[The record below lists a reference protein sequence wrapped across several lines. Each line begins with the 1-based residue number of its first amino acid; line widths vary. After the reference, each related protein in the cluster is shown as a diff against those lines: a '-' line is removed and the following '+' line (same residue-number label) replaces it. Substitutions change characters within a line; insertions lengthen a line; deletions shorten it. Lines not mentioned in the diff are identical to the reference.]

1 MRLASIFFVA
11 LNLISQSIQPLP
23 WSGAPSRAI
32 PQDTRILFESD
43 VPLKLPFLTGSRKV
57 EVTEDGTLGIIDQS
71 NQIIWRGSLPGRR
84 LKSWLGAGTP
94 LSFEEL
100 KDLRFPESTP
110 DRTIFSKDKDPRADL
125 DHLLWFIDDGESYLT
140 CLNPVTLK
148 IMYLKLPN
156 VREPQIIFAP
166 TGILLSAFDKQW
178 LIPWIDLTTDIKDL
192 NTPSPQNPLGTA
204 FKPFPNAE
212 SQGFKKTRSTPF
224 EDRPKPRDE

>member
-94 LSFEEL
+94 YRL
-100 KDLRFPESTP
+100 K
-110 DRTIFSKDKDPRADL
+110 
-125 DHLLWFIDDGESYLT
+125 
-140 CLNPVTLK
+140 NLK
-148 IMYLKLPN
+148 IYAFQNLPPIVLFFLKTKTHGP
-156 VREPQIIFAP
+156 I
-166 TGILLSAFDKQW
+166 
-178 LIPWIDLTTDIKDL
+178 LTTFFGL
-192 NTPSPQNPLGTA
+192 LMMERVT
-204 FKPFPNAE
+204 
-212 SQGFKKTRSTPF
+212 
-224 EDRPKPRDE
+224 